1 MGNNMIEL
9 AKQQTRLLEMN
20 MKERCRLVF
29 SVYENKS
36 YGDFDCSSFGEFCSK
51 ILKISR
57 RQFQFLTNI
66 GKMAEEC
73 KKLGHDWVWELPWST
88 FVLICKIGD
97 AKRICSLKE
106 QLKDASFEE
115 ANRIFEE
122 VRDSYK

>member
-29 SVYENKS
+29 SVYKNKS
-36 YGDFDCSSFGEFCSK
+36 YGDFDCSSFDEFCSK
-51 ILKISR
+51 MISR
-57 RQFQFLTNI
+57 RQFQFLAKL
-66 GKMAEEC
+66 GKMAEKC

-106 QLKDASFEE
+106 QLEDASFEE

-122 VRDSYK
+122 VRDSYR